1 MTGQRS
7 RAEMKAKDDLS
18 RVVYKVTGI
27 LTLDT
32 MFATNQGCD
41 WAKLPN
47 SIDWFGP
54 SCSLAYHNT

>member
-18 RVVYKVTGI
+18 RVAYGVTGI

-32 MFATNQGCD
+32 IFATNQGCD
-41 WAKLPN
+41 WAKL
-47 SIDWFGP
+47 SKSMDWFGP
-54 SCSLAYHNT
+54 SSSLAYDNT